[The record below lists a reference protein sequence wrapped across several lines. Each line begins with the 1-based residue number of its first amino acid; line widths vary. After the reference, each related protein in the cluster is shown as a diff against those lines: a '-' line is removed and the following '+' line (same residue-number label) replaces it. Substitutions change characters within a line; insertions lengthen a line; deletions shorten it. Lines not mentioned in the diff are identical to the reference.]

1 MKVHLF
7 RLPGAAKLPAPAAA
21 VALTKA
27 TKAIL
32 AATMWFAL
40 MFMGLMASAMPGKA
54 DAAITCTITAPT
66 VLNFVYV
73 SGTNNTSPNNKLQSS
88 VLATCQRTLVVDPT
102 TAVLTLGAND
112 GLQPAGTT
120 NQALFSGSLIR
131 YNLWR
136 DVACSAQFRD
146 TAATRISA
154 NFASNTLSPV
164 TLTFNY
170 WACIPGQVV
179 SSFPAGIYTDSV
191 SLFLRNGPT
200 QLATASIPV
209 NITAPAKCSISGGP
223 GNLTFTYTAFG
234 PANFQS
240 TGFSADCTNAL
251 PYTMDVSPAAGV
263 VGGLRY
269 DLGLSDLVGSAG
281 NIGPATLSRTG
292 SATGSRQH
300 VINGVMVA
308 NQAGLQGAIVPQP
321 HTLTIT
327 Y

>member
-1 MKVHLF
+1 MKVDLS
-7 RLPGAAKLPAPAAA
+7 RLLKAARPASGETAFVGPAMR
-21 VALTKA
+21 VALM
-27 TKAIL
+27 L
-32 AATMWFAL
+32 
-40 MFMGLMASAMPGKA
+40 MGLMAAAMPGQA
-54 DAAITCTITAPT
+54 NAAITCTIPSPT

-73 SGTNNTSPNNKLQSS
+73 SGTNSTSPNNKLQSS
-88 VLATCQRTLVVDPT
+88 VTATCQRTLSTDPT

-112 GLQPAGTT
+112 GLQPTGTT
-120 NQALFSGSLIR
+120 NQALFSGNLVR
-131 YNLWR
+131 YSLWR
-136 DVACSAQFRD
+136 DVACSAQLRD
-146 TAATRISA
+146 TPPTRISA
-154 NFASNTLSPV
+154 NFASTSLSPV
-164 TLTFNY
+164 SLTFDY

-179 SSFPAGIYTDSV
+179 SSFPAGVYTDSV
-191 SLFLRNGPT
+191 SLFLRNGAV

-223 GNLTFTYTAFG
+223 GNITFTYTAFG
-234 PANFQS
+234 PANFQY
-240 TGFSADCTNAL
+240 TGFSADCTSAL

-269 DLGLSDLVGSAG
+269 QLGLSDVVGSAA

-292 SATGSRQH
+292 SATGSRAH
-300 VINGVMVA
+300 VINGVMVS

>member
-1 MKVHLF
+1 MKIHLS
-7 RLPGAAKLPAPAAA
+7 RQVKAATPPASGAATAFAGAAMW
-21 VALTKA
+21 VVLVLTG
-27 TKAIL
+27 L
-32 AATMWFAL
+32 
-40 MFMGLMASAMPGKA
+40 MGLAIPGKA
-54 DAAITCTITAPT
+54 NAAITCTITAPIT
-66 VLNFVYV
+66 LNFVYV
-73 SGTNNTSPNNKLQSS
+73 SGTNNTSPNNKLQSAIR
-88 VLATCQRTLVVDPT
+88 ATCQRTLAGDPT

-112 GLQPAGTT
+112 GLQPTGTT
-120 NQALFSGSLIR
+120 NQALFSGNLVR

-154 NFASNTLSPV
+154 NFASTTLNPV
-164 TLTFNY
+164 TLTFDY

-179 SSFPAGIYTDSV
+179 SSFPAGVYTDSV
-191 SLFLRNGPT
+191 SLFLRNGAV

-209 NITAPAKCSISGGP
+209 NITAPAKCSVSGGP
-223 GNLTFTYTAFG
+223 GNITFTYTAFG
-234 PANFQS
+234 PANFQY

-251 PYTMDVSPAAGV
+251 PYTMDVSPATGV

-269 DLGLSDLVGSAG
+269 DLGLSDVVGSAG
-281 NIGPATLSRTG
+281 SIGPASLSRTG
-292 SATGSRQH
+292 SATGSRPH
-300 VINGVMVA
+300 VINGVMVS

>member
-1 MKVHLF
+1 
-7 RLPGAAKLPAPAAA
+7 
-21 VALTKA
+21 
-27 TKAIL
+27 
-32 AATMWFAL
+32 MWIVL
-40 MFMGLMASAMPGKA
+40 MLIGLMAAAMPGKA
-54 DAAITCTITAPT
+54 NAAITCTITAPT

-73 SGTNNTSPNNKLQSS
+73 SGTNNTSPNNKLESS
-88 VLATCQRTLVVDPT
+88 ILATCQRTLAGDPT
-102 TAVLTLGAND
+102 TVVLTLGANG
-112 GLQPAGTT
+112 GLQPTGIN
-120 NQALFSGSLIR
+120 NQALFSGNLVR
-131 YNLWR
+131 YSLWR
-136 DVACSAQFRD
+136 DIACSAQFRD

-154 NFASNTLSPV
+154 NFASTTLSPV
-164 TLTFNY
+164 SLTFAY
-170 WACIPGQVV
+170 RACIPGQVV
-179 SSFPAGIYTDSV
+179 SSFPAGVYTDSV
-191 SLFLRNGPT
+191 SLFLRNGVV

-223 GNLTFTYTAFG
+223 GHITFTYTAFG

-269 DLGLSDLVGSAG
+269 DLGLSDVVGSVG
-281 NIGPATLSRTG
+281 NIGPASLSRTG
-292 SATGSRQH
+292 SATGSRPH

-308 NQAGLQGAIVPQP
+308 NQAGLLGAIVPQP